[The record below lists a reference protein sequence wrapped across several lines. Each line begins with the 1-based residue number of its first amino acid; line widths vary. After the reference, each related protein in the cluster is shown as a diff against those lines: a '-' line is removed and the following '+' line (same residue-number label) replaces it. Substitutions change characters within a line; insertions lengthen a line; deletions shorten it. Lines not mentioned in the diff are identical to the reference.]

1 MHLLEVIY
9 GLRVSSKGSCAGRVV
24 LSAIVGRW
32 SLLGGVVCE
41 ALWSPGV
48 L

>member
-9 GLRVSSKGSCAGRVV
+9 GLRVSSKGSRAGRVV

-32 SLLGGVVCE
+32 SLLGEAVCE